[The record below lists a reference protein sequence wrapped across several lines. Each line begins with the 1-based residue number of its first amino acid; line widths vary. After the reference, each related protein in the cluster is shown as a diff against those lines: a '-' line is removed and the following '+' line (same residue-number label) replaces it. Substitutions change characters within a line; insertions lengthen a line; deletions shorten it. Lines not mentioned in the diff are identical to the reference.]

1 MTEEDNFVPYFG
13 GKTPHNPDVTFAP
26 RALPQQETFDD
37 GQSLIPTESR
47 FMAQRRYAALEGG
60 AGYGALGRTP
70 ARYSYDKI
78 VEWFGA
84 NDELDLEF
92 SPERRAALVD
102 NLTPAEKERWGKEF
116 LTDLETTSTSEAN
129 LMYRVTY
136 KRDVDSA
143 VAALDYYDRT
153 DNAASYVFAKTLS
166 ALGNY
171 VAVDPLTTGSI
182 IASLGTSAF
191 IAASARAAAVAA
203 TAQAAAATAEAAAVA
218 SGAVTGAAAAGVA
231 TAATTVVAAPTR
243 AVLLG
248 SYLNTM
254 NQTHGNAIRWGSVGW
269 GAIDGTA
276 SAYGMWAGAQKDQEL
291 IYGKN
296 AQLDDNPYGEM
307 TFGAVLGTGGGMLG
321 AYLHAKQFKRGAKV
335 NPFDGDPIM
344 EAAAGTGTPVPTA
357 MSVNSRLASAKRHDA
372 FIDGVRK
379 IPGLSQEAQD
389 IVGSAKALRDLG
401 WETSEDLDELAEF
414 VSHQPN
420 NKELVEK
427 LNERF
432 AHQQANIAA
441 ADKHDAAM
449 AKWKLENPGA
459 SAKDVDGYTITRV
472 IEARL
477 AGHKGVEDP
486 KSFARAL
493 LSWVD
498 NREWA
503 VGVDGR
509 TKFARWVSEVANRDE
524 IVRVMEFRN
533 WEMEQLAKEGKALTN
548 AAERI
553 TALQARQ
560 ADLGEATEAALSRA
574 KESAQ
579 AKSAFAE
586 AAHALEEG
594 RWSHAVQTLEDAQE
608 QVWKSA
614 EEGRKVLAEKVAKL
628 RTSVDHGHVQTLN
641 DLDKASPANRAIIE
655 AHMAIE
661 EISQYLARQRA
672 RLALL
677 KKSITEP
684 ESVRGSMLG
693 ADLKAL
699 EAEGVEIP
707 QSMLTRFERAKQQ
720 LNELD
725 RLSPLAPRGNAKA
738 IKRGLASANANGQEA
753 IREILYLVDG
763 ISFSSYSVMDEA
775 VLGLW
780 KRFAKVAV
788 QSDTT
793 AVMSGRGALGIR
805 TFNQHM
811 MEGTMPLRPQMKVPG
826 TRTNIP
832 GMPKLKPGERL
843 MSGADMIAEE
853 DRIYVEELA
862 AAQGR
867 PPSLSGVTFDEA
879 LAPINEDIAK
889 LTRQQQ
895 RLSDLAPTSDK
906 DALAK
911 RAALK
916 TSTADRLK
924 KAVTAKNRLERQMK
938 QIDKSVAV
946 PRTPASPDM
955 PPSPKAARQ
964 LEVETAH
971 NKAAEIAA
979 KRDALE
985 ASGKGAVADISALS
999 NAHRAQVARS
1009 MAVTSSG
1016 RARIRLTMVTERIAQ
1031 LRRTAATITSG
1042 LGADVR
1048 GTPRALLRL
1057 NEELDELVG
1066 QQKRLQTAVN
1076 TAARDT
1082 PDATIPVF
1090 GKAKTS
1096 VSLNAQA
1103 AKWQARRIAAEAAGD
1118 MVEADRITRDVLLP
1132 LMGDERQIAHYPTLV
1147 SRFLNEAGDGVVD
1160 NLDAVAREMAT
1171 ATRNADGTI
1180 TTADGVIHSPTGGRP
1195 APIAPKP
1202 VSVLDLPT
1210 DADDAAVSAKLDD
1223 ALGLLVGDDD
1233 GLRVANGNSV
1243 LNAMHDVPVLSG
1255 LKDGFRRMLTAGT
1268 GASLGIFS
1276 HMGGL
1281 RRAYGSLLA
1290 ISNLIDSPLL
1300 QVKDWGGK
1308 LGLHLSSLHTI
1319 RARVVGESSRLI
1331 EQTRTMSRGLEGGWQ
1346 VRIRAALIRKD
1357 ISTLSTQERAIAQ
1370 LHVDFYERHSA
1381 GMREMGMKV
1390 PTGYVPSLHNT
1401 AWISGNRAEATSLLQ
1416 DAFRRGCLKP
1426 TETLDQD
1433 ILTRAGIPLDRYAK
1447 ASRVSDLNAADA
1459 ALYRTGVDGVTL
1471 DEAQR
1476 TISRMLGGVEEVTKK
1491 IKEGDNGLRRIR
1503 FNDMHVESGLHRKF
1517 LDETLT
1523 DPTLHNLWEH
1533 GLENMAIHYAEG
1545 AGLRQAINLQLFRA
1559 FGVRTTMSEV
1569 LHHAAN
1575 RIRTQMRELGDEAL
1589 EEEFKRTV
1597 LNLEEKIM
1605 HAYNMSGVLRAR
1617 NTSRGDVAARGITA
1631 AARAGVG
1638 GSWGLQTTVVEIPKS
1653 IWMAAGKNGLIVTL
1667 KDLGAAI
1674 MHDRQII
1681 NDFGVALEGAGQQHR
1696 STMPGMDDL
1705 TGSISSTVGGRFAAP
1720 WKRTWGI
1727 ATGQIGDIGGTS
1739 NRLVDTGVAALEA
1752 LADNTVRAGGLHFAS
1767 RIAREV
1773 AVRGANR
1780 QIFRLAGNLPEIA
1793 AEVAAL
1799 TSARGRLNSQSKAAL
1814 KVIADKWGIDVHD
1827 LARMNHSGLL
1837 TKENADSLRRVLHG
1851 VVDDDELFDIYR
1863 VRNALGEGATNAVVD
1878 YMDEAAHVAV
1888 PTSRTSSAMTGRN
1901 NNWASRIFFMLTSY
1915 TRAFGTQNMIRL
1927 GAQTG
1932 KIQALGAFGTIYA
1945 GEVLYQHMREVYNGR
1960 DTVENIVHEWQTNPD
1975 KQMYKA
1981 ASRIPFAGMYTS
1993 IGLNLTVEDNQ
2004 SKSFGG
2010 AKPAF
2015 DLIVKARDAGKSIIS
2030 GKVDKDA
2037 EALLEYLPV
2046 FNAWHT
2052 KSILKA
2058 YGLR

>member
-13 GKTPHNPDVTFAP
+13 GKTPHNPDETFVP
-26 RALPQQETFDD
+26 QALPQQETFDE
-37 GQSLIPTESR
+37 GRSFIPTESR

-60 AGYGALGRTP
+60 AGYWALGRTP
-70 ARYSYDKI
+70 ARYAYDKM
-78 VEWFGA
+78 VGGA
-84 NDELDLEF
+84 DDELDPNF
-92 SPERRAALVD
+92 SPERRAALVTS
-102 NLTPAEKERWGKEF
+102 LTPAEKERWGKEF

-143 VAALDYYDRT
+143 VAALDYYDKT

-171 VAVDPLTTGSI
+171 VAVDPLTTGGI

-191 IAASARAAAVAA
+191 IAASARAAA
-203 TAQAAAATAEAAAVA
+203 TAATAEAAA
-218 SGAVTGAAAAGVA
+218 
-231 TAATTVVAAPTR
+231 VVAAPTR

-276 SAYGMWAGAQKDQEL
+276 SGYGVWAGAQKDQEL
-291 IYGKN
+291 IYGEN

-321 AYLHAKQFKRGAKV
+321 AYLHAKQFKRGARV
-335 NPFDGDPIM
+335 SPFDGDPIM

-372 FIDGVRK
+372 FIDGVRR
-379 IPGLSQEAQD
+379 IPDLSQEAEN
-389 IVGSAKALRDLG
+389 IVGSSKALRDLG

-432 AHQQANIAA
+432 AYQQANIAA

-477 AGHKGVEDP
+477 AGHKDVEDS

-493 LSWVD
+493 LNWVD

-503 VGVDGR
+503 AGIDGR

-533 WEMEQLAKEGKALTN
+533 WEMTELANEAKALTN
-548 AAERI
+548 AA
-553 TALQARQ
+553 ARFTELEGRQ
-560 ADLGEATEAALSRA
+560 GVLREATNAAMSSA
-574 KESAQ
+574 KEGAQ

-608 QVWKSA
+608 QVWKSS

-628 RTSVDHGHVQTLN
+628 RGSVESGHVMALKG
-641 DLDKASPANRAIIE
+641 LDDVNPAYREIIE
-655 AHMAIE
+655 ANMAIQ
-661 EISQYLARQRA
+661 EISQYLIRQRA

-693 ADLKAL
+693 ADLKAF
-699 EAEGVEIP
+699 EAEGVKIP
-707 QSMLTRFERAKQQ
+707 DSMLSRLERAKQQ

-725 RLSPLAPRGNAKA
+725 RNGQFRLLASKRPNATA
-738 IKRGLASANANGQEA
+738 IERNLASANANGQEA

-793 AVMSGRGALGIR
+793 AVMSGRGALGVRI
-805 TFNQHM
+805 FNQHM

-832 GMPKLKPGERL
+832 GLPKLKPGERL
-843 MSGADMIAEE
+843 MSAADLVAEE
-853 DRIYVEELA
+853 DRIYVEELT

-879 LAPINEDIAK
+879 LGTINKDIAK

-895 RLSDLAPTSDK
+895 RLSDLAPTSGK

-916 TSTADRLK
+916 TSTEDRLK
-924 KAVTAKNRLERQMK
+924 KAVAAKNRLERQMK
-938 QIDKSVAV
+938 QVDKSVAV
-946 PRTPASPDM
+946 PAPPASPEL
-955 PPSPKAARQ
+955 PLHPKAARQ
-964 LEVETAH
+964 LAMETAH
-971 NKAAEIAA
+971 NKAVAIAA
-979 KRDALE
+979 ERDALE
-985 ASGKGAVADISALS
+985 ASGKGTAEEIGKLS
-999 NAHRAQVARS
+999 SDHRTQVARS
-1009 MAVTSSG
+1009 LATTASG
-1016 RARIRLTMVTERIAQ
+1016 RDRIRLTMVTEQIAKI
-1031 LRRTAATITSG
+1031 REAAAAITR
-1042 LGADVR
+1042 AIDPDAR
-1048 GTPRALLRL
+1048 FTPPALLRL
-1057 NEELDELVG
+1057 NKELDVLVK
-1066 QQKRLQTAVN
+1066 QEKKLTSAV
-1076 TAARDT
+1076 AKSVRST
-1082 PDATIPVF
+1082 PDGRVRVF
-1090 GKAKTS
+1090 GKDPKTMEAS
-1096 VSLNAQA
+1096 AEA

-1160 NLDAVAREMAT
+1160 NLDAIAREMGT

-1180 TTADGVIHSPTGGRP
+1180 TTVDGVIHSPTGGRP

-1202 VSVLDLPT
+1202 VSVLELPT
-1210 DADDAAVSAKLDD
+1210 DADDAAVSTKLDD
-1223 ALGLLVGDDD
+1223 AIGLLVGDDD

-1243 LNAMHDVPVLSG
+1243 LNAMHDVPVFGG

-1268 GASLGIFS
+1268 GASLGVFS
-1276 HMGGL
+1276 HMGSL
-1281 RRAYGSLLA
+1281 RQAYGSLLA
-1290 ISNLIDSPLL
+1290 IANLIDSPLL
-1300 QVKDWGGK
+1300 QVRDWGGK
-1308 LGLHLSSLHTI
+1308 LGTHLATAHTI
-1319 RARVVGESSRLI
+1319 RARVVGEASRLI
-1331 EQTRTMSRGLEGGWQ
+1331 EQTRTLSRGLEGGWQ
-1346 VRIRAALIRKD
+1346 VRIRAALIRRD
-1357 ISTLSTQERAIAQ
+1357 ISTLSTRERAVAQ

-1381 GMREMGMKV
+1381 GMREMGMRV
-1390 PTGYVPSLHNT
+1390 PSGYVPSLHNT
-1401 AWISGNRAEATSLLQ
+1401 RWISENRAEATDLLQ
-1416 DAFRRGCLKP
+1416 DAFRRGCLNLN
-1426 TETLDQD
+1426 ETLERD
-1433 ILTRAGIPLDRYAK
+1433 ILTEAGIPLDRYAG
-1447 ASRVSDLNAADA
+1447 ASRVSDLNAADS
-1459 ALYRTGVDGVTL
+1459 ALYRTGVDAVTL
-1471 DEAQR
+1471 DQAQR
-1476 TISRMLGGVEEVTKK
+1476 SVSRMLGGVEEV
-1491 IKEGDNGLRRIR
+1491 IQAGDNGLRRVR
-1503 FNDMHVESGLHRKF
+1503 FNDMHVESGLHRRF

-1533 GLENMAIHYAEG
+1533 GLENMAVHYAEG

-1559 FGVRTTMSEV
+1559 FGIRTTMSEV

-1589 EEEFKRTV
+1589 EEEFKKTV

-1605 HAYNMSGVLRAR
+1605 HAYNMSGILRAR

-1631 AARAGVG
+1631 TARAGVG
-1638 GSWGLQTTVVEIPKS
+1638 GAWGLQTTLVEIPKS
-1653 IWMAAGKNGLIVTL
+1653 IWMAAGKNGLITTL
-1667 KDLGAAI
+1667 RDLGSVV
-1674 MHDRQII
+1674 MHDRHLI
-1681 NDFGVALEGAGQQHR
+1681 NDLGVALEGAGQQHR

-1705 TGSISSTVGGRFAAP
+1705 TGTISSTVGGRFAAP
-1720 WKRTWGI
+1720 WRLTWGM
-1727 ATGQIGDIGGTS
+1727 ATGQIGDTGGTG

-1799 TSARGRLNSQSKAAL
+1799 SSARGRLNSQSKAAL
-1814 KVIADKWGIDVHD
+1814 RVIADRWGIDVHD

-1837 TKENADSLRRVLHG
+1837 TRENADSLRRVLHG

-1878 YMDEAAHVAV
+1878 YMEEAAHVAV

-1901 NNWASRIFFMLTSY
+1901 NNWASRVFFMLTSY

-1945 GEVLYQHMREVYNGR
+1945 GEVLYQHMREIYNGR

-2015 DLIVKARDAGKSIIS
+2015 DLIVKARDAGRSIIS
-2030 GKVDKDA
+2030 GRVDKDA
-2037 EALLEYLPV
+2037 VALLEYLPV
-2046 FNAWHT
+2046 YNAWHT

>member
-60 AGYGALGRTP
+60 AGYWALGRTP
-70 ARYSYDKI
+70 ARYAYDKM
-78 VEWFGA
+78 VGGA
-84 NDELDLEF
+84 DDELDPNF
-92 SPERRAALVD
+92 SPERRAALVT

-116 LTDLETTSTSEAN
+116 LTDLENTSTSEAN

-182 IASLGTSAF
+182 IASLGTSSF
-191 IAASARAAAVAA
+191 IAASARAATVAA
-203 TAQAAAATAEAAAVA
+203 TAEAAAATAEAAAVA
-218 SGAVTGAAAAGVA
+218 SGAVTGAAAGVA
-231 TAATTVVAAPTR
+231 TAAATVVAAPTR

-276 SAYGMWAGAQKDQEL
+276 SGYGMWAGAQKDQEL
-291 IYGKN
+291 IYGEN

-321 AYLHAKQFKRGAKV
+321 AYLHAKQFKRGAMV

-472 IEARL
+472 IETRL

-533 WEMEQLAKEGKALTN
+533 WEMTELAKEGEALTN
-548 AAERI
+548 AAARI

-560 ADLGEATEAALSRA
+560 ADLSEATEAALSRA

-579 AKSAFAE
+579 VKSAFAE

-594 RWSHAVQTLEDAQE
+594 KWSHAVQTLEDAQE
-608 QVWKSA
+608 QVWKDA
-614 EEGRKVLAEKVAKL
+614 QEGAAKL
-628 RTSVDHGHVQTLN
+628 DSLVSTLN
-641 DLDKASPANRAIIE
+641 VQLMRGAEQTEDAVSGRLKQVINPAHQTIVE
-655 AHMAIE
+655 AQMVVK
-661 EISQYLARQRA
+661 EINEFVARQRA
-672 RLALL
+672 RLAAL
-677 KKSITEP
+677 KNSINNPDSTM
-684 ESVRGSMLG
+684 GSMLS
-693 ADLKAL
+693 ADLKSL
-699 EAEGVEIP
+699 EAEDIKIP
-707 QSMLTRFERAKQQ
+707 QRLIERFEAARRH
-720 LNELD
+720 LNEYD
-725 RLSPLAPRGNAKA
+725 RLNVPVMERSNQKA
-738 IKRGLASANANGQEA
+738 INRALASANANGREA
-753 IREILYLVDG
+753 LREVIYILDTLPL
-763 ISFSSYSVMDEA
+763 SEYSVMDEA

-793 AVMSGRGALGIR
+793 AVMSGRGALGVR
-805 TFNQHM
+805 TFNQHL

-843 MSGADMIAEE
+843 MSDADLIAEE
-853 DRIYVEELA
+853 DRIYVQELA

-895 RLSDLAPTSDK
+895 RLLDLAPTSDK

-916 TSTADRLK
+916 TSTEDRLK
-924 KAVTAKNRLERQMK
+924 KAVTAKNRLEKQMRQV
-938 QIDKSVAV
+938 DKSVAV
-946 PRTPASPDM
+946 PAPPASPEM
-955 PPSPKAARQ
+955 PLSPKAARQ

-985 ASGKGAVADISALS
+985 ASGKGAVEDISALS
-999 NAHRAQVARS
+999 NEHRIQVARS

-1016 RARIRLTMVTERIAQ
+1016 RARIRLAMVNERIAQ
-1031 LRRTAATITSG
+1031 LRRSAATITSG

-1048 GTPRALLRL
+1048 GTPRALLRF
-1057 NEELDELVG
+1057 NEELDELVV
-1066 QQKRLQTAVN
+1066 QQKRLQGAVDN
-1076 TAARDT
+1076 ATRAT
-1082 PDATIPVF
+1082 PDDTIPVF
-1090 GKAKTS
+1090 GKATTS
-1096 VSLNAQA
+1096 MDLNAQA

-1160 NLDAVAREMAT
+1160 DLDAVAREMGA

-1223 ALGLLVGDDD
+1223 ALDLLVGDDD

-1281 RRAYGSLLA
+1281 RRAYGSILG
-1290 ISNLIDSPLL
+1290 ISNLIDSPVL
-1300 QVKDWGGK
+1300 QVRDWGGK

-1319 RARVVGESSRLI
+1319 RARVVGEASRLI

-1471 DEAQR
+1471 DEARR
-1476 TISRMLGGVEEVTKK
+1476 TISRMLGGVEEV
-1491 IKEGDNGLRRIR
+1491 IEEGDNGLRRIR

-1533 GLENMAIHYAEG
+1533 GLENMAVHYAEG

-1638 GSWGLQTTVVEIPKS
+1638 GAWGLQTTVVEIPKS

-1780 QIFRLAGNLPEIA
+1780 QIFRLASNLPEIA

-1799 TSARGRLNSQSKAAL
+1799 TPARGRLNSQTKAAL

-1945 GEVLYQHMREVYNGR
+1945 GEVLYQHMREIYNGR

>member
-60 AGYGALGRTP
+60 AGYWALGRTP
-70 ARYSYDKI
+70 ARYAYDKM
-78 VEWFGA
+78 VGGA
-84 NDELDLEF
+84 DDELDPNF
-92 SPERRAALVD
+92 SPERRAALVT

-171 VAVDPLTTGSI
+171 VTVDPLTTGSI
-182 IASLGTSAF
+182 IASLGTSSF

-203 TAQAAAATAEAAAVA
+203 TAEAAAVA
-218 SGAVTGAAAAGVA
+218 SGAAAAGVA

-276 SAYGMWAGAQKDQEL
+276 SGYGMWAGAQKDQEL
-291 IYGKN
+291 IYGEN

-372 FIDGVRK
+372 FIDGVRR
-379 IPGLSQEAQD
+379 IPDLSQEAEN
-389 IVGSAKALRDLG
+389 IVGSSKALRDLG

-472 IEARL
+472 VEARL

-493 LSWVD
+493 LNWAD

-503 VGVDGR
+503 DGVDGR
-509 TKFARWVSEVANRDE
+509 TVLARWVSEVANRDE
-524 IVRVMEFRN
+524 IVRLMEFRN
-533 WEMEQLAKEGKALTN
+533 WEMRQLAEEGKALTN

-560 ADLGEATEAALSRA
+560 ADLGEATEAAMSRA

-579 AKSAFAE
+579 VKSAFAE
-586 AAHALEEG
+586 ADLALREG
-594 RWSHAVQTLEDAQE
+594 KWSHAVQTLEDAQE
-608 QVWKSA
+608 QVWKDAQEGAAKLDSLVTRLNVALMRSA
-614 EEGRKVLAEKVAKL
+614 ERTEDAVSGRLKQVINPA
-628 RTSVDHGHVQTLN
+628 HQT
-641 DLDKASPANRAIIE
+641 IVE
-655 AHMAIE
+655 AQMVVK
-661 EISQYLARQRA
+661 EITEFVARQRA
-672 RLALL
+672 RLAAL
-677 KKSITEP
+677 KNSINNPDSTM
-684 ESVRGSMLG
+684 GSMLS
-693 ADLKAL
+693 ADLKSL
-699 EAEGVEIP
+699 EAEDIKIP
-707 QSMLTRFERAKQQ
+707 QRLIDRFEAAQRQ
-720 LNELD
+720 LNEYD
-725 RLSPLAPRGNAKA
+725 RLSVPVMERSNTKA
-738 IKRGLASANANGQEA
+738 VNRALASANANGREALREA
-753 IREILYLVDG
+753 IYILDTLPL
-763 ISFSSYSVMDEA
+763 SHYSVMDEA

-793 AVMSGRGALGIR
+793 AVMSGRGALGVR
-805 TFNQHM
+805 TFNQHL

-843 MSGADMIAEE
+843 MSGADLINAE
-853 DRIYVEELA
+853 DRILVEEIA
-862 AAQGR
+862 AAEGR
-867 PPSLSGVTFDEA
+867 LPQLPTNITFDEA

-895 RLSDLAPTSDK
+895 RLSALAPTSDK

-924 KAVTAKNRLERQMK
+924 KAVAAKNRLEKQMRQV
-938 QIDKSVAV
+938 DKSVAV
-946 PRTPASPDM
+946 PAPPASPEI
-955 PPSPKAARQ
+955 PLSPKAARQ

-971 NKAAEIAA
+971 NKAVAIAA
-979 KRDALE
+979 ERDALE
-985 ASGKGAVADISALS
+985 ASGKGTAEEIGKLS
-999 NAHRAQVARS
+999 SDHRTQVARS
-1009 MAVTSSG
+1009 LATTASG
-1016 RARIRLTMVTERIAQ
+1016 RDRIRLTMVTERIAKI
-1031 LRRTAATITSG
+1031 REAAAAITR
-1042 LGADVR
+1042 AIDPDAR
-1048 GTPRALLRL
+1048 FTPPALLRL
-1057 NEELDELVG
+1057 NKELDALVK
-1066 QQKRLQTAVN
+1066 QEKKLTSAV
-1076 TAARDT
+1076 AKSVRST
-1082 PDATIPVF
+1082 PDGRVRVF
-1090 GKAKTS
+1090 GKDPKTMEAS
-1096 VSLNAQA
+1096 AEA

-1160 NLDAVAREMAT
+1160 DLDAVAREMGT

-1268 GASLGIFS
+1268 GASLGVFS

-1319 RARVVGESSRLI
+1319 RARVVGEASRLL

-1346 VRIRAALIRKD
+1346 VRIRAAMIRKD

-1491 IKEGDNGLRRIR
+1491 LNEGDNGLRRIR

-1523 DPTLHNLWEH
+1523 DPTLNNLWEH

-1605 HAYNMSGVLRAR
+1605 HAYNMSGILRVR

-1780 QIFRLAGNLPEIA
+1780 QIFRLASNLPEIA

-1814 KVIADKWGIDVHD
+1814 KVIADKWGIDVQD

-1888 PTSRTSSAMTGRN
+1888 PTSRTSSAMTSRN

-1945 GEVLYQHMREVYNGR
+1945 GEVLYQHMREIYNGR